1 MRLNINKMNILITGA
16 KGQLGTEIKRLVDN
30 EVKQSIHKFFFE
42 NSQGLDI
49 TNIKDIENYISKN
62 KISAVINCA
71 GYTAVDKA
79 EEDQKNAEKVNVKGV
94 KNLVKSLEKVNGKL
108 IHISTDYVFNGE
120 KLTPYKEE
128 DDVNPQ
134 TIYGKTKRAGEEY
147 IFNSDIEAIII
158 RTSWLYSDFGNNFVK
173 TMLRLANKQHSIN
186 VVSDQIGTPT
196 YAKDLAKVCL
206 NIILSDKKINKNSK
220 IYHYSNEGEASWYD
234 FAKAIMEFAKI
245 DCKIN
250 PIETKDYPTSAKRP
264 KYSVLDKTK
273 IKKDFNI
280 EIPHWRESLKKCL
293 DKS

>member
-196 YAKDLAKVCL
+196 YAFGKSVFE
-206 NIILSDKKINKNSK
+206 
-220 IYHYSNEGEASWYD
+220 YH
-234 FAKAIMEFAKI
+234 FI
-245 DCKIN
+245 
-250 PIETKDYPTSAKRP
+250 R
-264 KYSVLDKTK
+264 
-273 IKKDFNI
+273 
-280 EIPHWRESLKKCL
+280 
-293 DKS
+293 